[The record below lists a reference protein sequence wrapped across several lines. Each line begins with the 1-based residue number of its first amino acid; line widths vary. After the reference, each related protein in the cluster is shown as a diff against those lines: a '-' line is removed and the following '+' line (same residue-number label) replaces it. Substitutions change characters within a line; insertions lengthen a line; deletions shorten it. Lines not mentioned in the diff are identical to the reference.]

1 MSNKLLMFHAG
12 KMTTGEGLPNL
23 YDAHYTNKQSDTL
36 KFNAIKYVAH
46 NEEKFKKVKIWL
58 THMALNR
65 EIGDRFDCFEG
76 GGFFLNCQNAY
87 TYKAII
93 SEADVLQFH
102 DETNDKFCFYGLD
115 DLGHKP
121 GCISITQDLEN
132 FYCALMRKNQP
143 KDFTALLTN
152 DLNMFHFEK
161 LLDWQN
167 YIQKL
172 WLKKK
177 IEYLYEFIGKENK
190 NIKSEVK
197 MAQKVLKRGILR
209 LKTLYILL

>member
-1 MSNKLLMFHAG
+1 MFHSG
-12 KMTTGEGLPNL
+12 KMTTGTGLPNRFHS
-23 YDAHYTNKQSDTL
+23 HYTNEQSDTA
-36 KFNAIKYVAH
+36 KFNAIKYVAQ

-65 EIGDRFDCFEG
+65 EMGDRFDCFEG
-76 GGFFLNCQNAY
+76 GGHFLCTQNIY
-87 TYKAII
+87 TMKAII

-102 DETNDKFCFYGLD
+102 DETNDKFCFWGID
-115 DLGHKP
+115 ALGHQP

-132 FYCALMRKNQP
+132 FYCALTRKNPP
-143 KDFTALLTN
+143 KDFAALLTN

-161 LLDWQN
+161 LLQWQN

-172 WLKKK
+172 GLKKK
-177 IEYLYEFIGKENK
+177 IEYLYECIGMENK

-197 MAQKVLKRGILR
+197 MAQKVNKGDILM
-209 LKTLYILL
+209 LKTLYN